1 MARFDILLIGLYIN
15 EIYKNNLYMKKILFL
30 CISLLILGN
39 AKAEL
44 KHSTAADGTVTL
56 TLQQTGDL
64 KNGYNGLPETV
75 KNATKMVVVTQN
87 GAQISSEDAYFL
99 FGSWNYQNQFPNILK
114 LDLENAKLMN
124 DADLQ
129 WLGMMSKLEYLT
141 FPKTTKEVPTQCLV
155 SKRNNC
161 IKEVIFPDNL
171 ENPDEVVNI
180 GVQAFQQSKT
190 LEKIIFKKGV
200 GTIGRQC
207 FAQCTALKNVEFYNG
222 TKTIDAQAFKDCS
235 KLEDIVLPE
244 GLEEIKK
251 GAFHGSAIKTIR
263 LPNSLKYIRA
273 QAFGW
278 CKELKTITIPK
289 NVELIERTA
298 FQENY
303 NLSDVY
309 VLGTETKCAEQGFEP
324 INTQWYTYNG
334 AGTGEKVTRKD
345 YHPYDETKMKTRT
358 VFHYPK
364 AAYEK
369 YVNEDARK
377 LGTSGY
383 NRQYTTGEYGHKWA
397 KIEDGRY
404 NNGNNSNTYPEYK
417 GWQDFM
423 LIGGEVKEESWED
436 MKGDKWYTMC
446 FPFEMTREQLES
458 AYGATVE
465 VVEFSGV
472 KVAKDKKN
480 NKTIKLEFKKVV
492 EGSTKAH
499 HPYMIHPGFHTGDRK
514 GVLCTITGVDIKKA
528 KENEKADLLK
538 KVSFEADGVTY
549 TFIGNYDDNKQLVEH
564 SYYYYSGDD
573 ESKYKNN
580 FYKTKT
586 TAGTK
591 WSKYAACILLNKDD
605 GVKAKVAIEYAD
617 NEADT
622 PTKIGTISVVA
633 DVLKDNR
640 IYNING
646 QLINY
651 SVQNMDKLPKG
662 IYIINGKKFVKQ

>member
-1 MARFDILLIGLYIN
+1 
-15 EIYKNNLYMKKILFL
+15 MKKILLL
-30 CISLLILGN
+30 CIGLLMLSN
-39 AKAEL
+39 VRAQL
-44 KHSTAADGTVTL
+44 KHSKTTDGTVTL

-64 KNGYNGLPETV
+64 SSGYNQLPQDV
-75 KNATKMVVVTQN
+75 KDATKMVVITQS
-87 GAQISSEDAYFL
+87 GAQINSEDVKFL
-99 FGSWNYQNQFPNILK
+99 FGDWSNLNRFPNIVK
-114 LDLENAKLMN
+114 LDLENARFTN

-129 WLGMMSKLEYLT
+129 WLGLMSKLEYLT
-141 FPKTTKEVPTQCLV
+141 FPKTTKEVPQQCLV
-155 SKRNNC
+155 GKKNNC
-161 IKEVIFPDNL
+161 IKEVVFPANP
-171 ENPDEVVNI
+171 ENRNEVVNL
-180 GVQAFQQSKT
+180 GTQAFQQSKT
-190 LEKIIFKKGV
+190 LSKVVFKKGV
-200 GTIGRQC
+200 GTIGTQC
-207 FAQCTALKNVEFYNG
+207 FAQCTALKCVDFYSG
-222 TKTIDAQAFKDCS
+222 TKTIDYQAFKDCTS
-235 KLEDIVLPE
+235 LEDIVLPE
-244 GLEEIKK
+244 GLEEIKG
-251 GAFHGSAIKTIR
+251 GAFHSSAIKSIR

-309 VLGTETKCAEQGFEP
+309 VLGTETKCQEQGFEP
-324 INTQWYTYNG
+324 VNTQWYTYNG
-334 AGTGEKVTRKD
+334 AGAGEKVTRND
-345 YHPYDETKMKTRT
+345 YHPHDEMKMKTRT

-364 AAYEK
+364 GAYEK

-436 MKGDKWYTMC
+436 KKGDKWYTMC
-446 FPFEMTREQLES
+446 FPFDMTREQLES

-465 VVEFSGV
+465 VVEFSAV
-472 KVAKDKKN
+472 KVAKDEKN

-492 EGSTKAH
+492 EGNTKAH

-514 GVLCTITGVDIKKA
+514 GVLCTITGVDLKKA
-528 KENEKADLLK
+528 KENEKEELLQS
-538 KVSFEADGVTY
+538 VSIEADGVTY
-549 TFIGNYDDNKQLVEH
+549 TFVGNYDEHKQLAEH

-573 ESKYKNN
+573 ESTYKNN

-586 TAGTK
+586 TAGTT
-591 WSKYAACILLNKDD
+591 WSKYTACILLSKDD
-605 GVKAKVAIEYAD
+605 GVKAKVDIEYAD
-617 NEADT
+617 EKSDA
-622 PTKIGTISVVA
+622 PTEIGTIAVA
-633 DVLKDNR
+633 AGVRKDNKV
-640 IYNING
+640 YNING
-646 QLINY
+646 QLMNGDAR
-651 SVQNMDKLPKG
+651 NMDTLPKG
-662 IYIINGKKFVKQ
+662 VYIINGKKFVKQ